1 MPYSGSACL
10 PANAQ
15 EKSQGKTP
23 QWISVADC
31 GFQVYDSCVI
41 AAFDQ
46 LDNAW
51 YQTHRLTILATGE
64 CFGLYTKNK
73 EAVKR
78 KELWAGDGYL
88 VECVKDPLKLGASCN
103 DVVEALQYGMRAVPV
118 FLIDAADA
126 RSPKQARVTIMHL
139 PMWAQPMLGLM
150 FKRREPVVP
159 SRASSR
165 STAAD
170 ASPAPAPQPAACSS
184 TDAAPVTP
192 PPARKPE
199 GVAASASTPDT
210 PPFARSLLAEG
221 AARGRAGPEWWAAMR
236 SLFFF
241 GDEHTDGILRVL
253 ALARE
258 KAKVVERERIKEER
272 SKAKAKKG
280 KEATK
285 RAEVR
290 FTVQDVPITHMLVRH
305 SRPCTCIERQRG
317 PCPQRTVSVS
327 LQTCGEACKVH

>member
-1 MPYSGSACL
+1 MAFSGSACL
-10 PANAQ
+10 PANGAQ
-15 EKSQGKTP
+15 EESGGKTP

-31 GFQVYDSCVI
+31 GFQVYHSCVL

-51 YQTHRLTILATGE
+51 YQTHTLTILATGE
-64 CFGLYTKNK
+64 SVGLYTKNK

-88 VECVKDPLKLGASCN
+88 VERVKDPLKLGASCT
-103 DVVEALQYGMRAVPV
+103 DVVEALQYGLRAVSV
-118 FLIDAADA
+118 LLVDAADA
-126 RSPKQARVTIMHL
+126 RSLKQVRVTVMHL
-139 PMWAQPMLGLM
+139 PMWARPMLGLM
-150 FKRREPVVP
+150 SKRREPVVP
-159 SRASSR
+159 SRAPSR

-170 ASPAPAPQPAACSS
+170 ASPAPQPAACSS

-210 PPFARSLLAEG
+210 PPFARKLLAEG

-241 GDEHTDGILRVL
+241 GDEYTEGILHVL

-258 KAKVVERERIKEER
+258 KAKVVERERIKEAR
-272 SKAKAKKG
+272 SKAKAKKS
-280 KEATK
+280 KEAME
-285 RAEVR
+285 REAR

-305 SRPCTCIERQRG
+305 SRCIGRQRG
-317 PCPQRTVSVS
+317 PCR
-327 LQTCGEACKVH
+327 